1 MLKSLS
7 FEELVQVLAHR
18 ISSLEYKFLVLKERN
33 YQERLLEKII
43 ENYDYNFSSVF
54 LQPTEMPEKTLDL
67 FNVAPNFEKILR
79 NMDNLPGVLV
89 WKNANEPY
97 FIRFTK
103 KITLNYILD
112 QINTNRDILPKLEKM
127 SLESDKVTYLIQISD
142 LHIGIK
148 HGAFFKF
155 KIHAI
160 LFFI

>member
-89 WKNANEPY
+89 
-97 FIRFTK
+97 
-103 KITLNYILD
+103 
-112 QINTNRDILPKLEKM
+112 
-127 SLESDKVTYLIQISD
+127 
-142 LHIGIK
+142 
-148 HGAFFKF
+148 
-155 KIHAI
+155 
-160 LFFI
+160 

>member
-1 MLKSLS
+1 M
-7 FEELVQVLAHR
+7 
-18 ISSLEYKFLVLKERN
+18 
-33 YQERLLEKII
+33 
-43 ENYDYNFSSVF
+43 
-54 LQPTEMPEKTLDL
+54 
-67 FNVAPNFEKILR
+67 
-79 NMDNLPGVLV
+79 V

-148 HGAFFKF
+148 HGEFFKF